1 MATIINKSGAE
12 EVKLHVADYGS
23 GQPIILIHGWPLSH
37 KSWEKQIPALV
48 EAGYR
53 VIAYDRRGF
62 GASSRP
68 WHGYDYDSLASD
80 LHTIIRELQLQDII
94 LVGFSMGGGEV
105 VRYLTNYGQ
114 ADVSKVALI
123 SSIIPLVKQK
133 DDNPDGVPAEKLAE
147 IAQSLKD
154 DRVGFLKGFHE
165 QFYGVDKDPSAV
177 SQGQLDFDFSIAS
190 QAAPQATEKA
200 ADAWA
205 NTDFRSEC
213 AAITVP
219 TLIIHG
225 KKDATVPFETA
236 GQQANQLI
244 PHSLLIKYDDAAHGL
259 NITHSERLNNDLL
272 AFLRT

>member
-1 MATIINKSGAE
+1 MSTIINTTSTGDVE
-12 EVKLHVADYGS
+12 LHVVDYGA

-37 KSWEKQIPALV
+37 KSWERQIPALV
-48 EAGYR
+48 NAGYR

-62 GASSRP
+62 GDSGRP
-68 WHGYDYDSLASD
+68 WDGYDYDSLAGD
-80 LHTIIRELQLQDII
+80 LQAIISELQLNEVI

-105 VRYLTNYGQ
+105 VRYISNYGQ
-114 ADVSKVALI
+114 TNVSKIALI
-123 SSIIPLVKQK
+123 SSIIPIVKQTE
-133 DDNPDGVPAEKLAE
+133 DNPDGVPVEKLEE
-147 IAQSLKD
+147 IAQALQD

-165 QFYGVDKDPSAV
+165 QFYGADKDPSAV

-205 NTDFRSEC
+205 NTDFRAEC
-213 AAITVP
+213 AVITVP

-225 KKDATVPFETA
+225 KKDATVPFITA
-236 GQQANQLI
+236 GQQAEQLI
-244 PHSLLIKYDDAAHGL
+244 SNSLLITYDDAAHGL
-259 NITHSERLNNDLL
+259 NITHAERLNADLL